1 MRCRRVDGD
10 GNCLFR
16 AASVALSGNFDMSPT
31 QEDESAQQLRI
42 DAVQFMCLNKATFEN
57 FIDGDFEEY
66 LDAMKENHEWGGE
79 VEVITLARHFGV
91 KIVMVSCET
100 LRSSDYAPDEGS
112 DRTIYLLYTGQHY
125 DPVVS
130 APENASA
137 LSDSARAAV
146 EQHSVARVCYSRL
159 LLLSFR

>member
-1 MRCRRVDGD
+1 MRYRRVDGD

-16 AASVALSGNFDMSPT
+16 AASVALSGNFDLSPT

-79 VEVITLARHFGV
+79 VELSAIARLKRRPVHVYRRERTACVCAAG
-91 KIVMVSCET
+91 
-100 LRSSDYAPDEGS
+100 APACACLEQI
-112 DRTIYLLYTGQHY
+112 DRFAIFKTYPSGAEACTNAISLLFHGRHY
-125 DPVVS
+125 D
-130 APENASA
+130 A
-137 LSDSARAAV
+137 LLA
-146 EQHSVARVCYSRL
+146 
-159 LLLSFR
+159 